1 MTLSLSAKTT
11 ETAIDLQMVNGS
23 AASAAQG
30 IPFANELVRFAE
42 AVTQR
47 DGAEIRRTRDEL
59 VQVAGEVVMVDAA
72 AVAANFQR
80 MVRIADSM
88 GIPLDEEDVEPGAG
102 IRQELDLDRF
112 TTANN
117 TPSANRLQ
125 LIE

>member
-11 ETAIDLQMVNGS
+11 ETAIDLQMVNG
-23 AASAAQG
+23 ATASEAQG
-30 IPFANELVRFAE
+30 IRFANELTRFAE

-80 MVRIADSM
+80 MVRIADAM
-88 GIPLDEEDVEPGAG
+88 GIPIDEENVEAGAG
-102 IRQELDLDRF
+102 IRQELDLRRF
-112 TTANN
+112 ATAEN
-117 TPSANRLQ
+117 TPSANR
-125 LIE
+125 